1 MKQQI
6 LVSGIGGQGVLF
18 LTKVIAQM
26 AVTRGLPVLTSED
39 HGMAQ
44 RGGTVLSTLKVG
56 DFAAP
61 LIRTGQAD
69 VALILWDD
77 NLAAHC
83 SLLKEGGALLV
94 NSDKAGEGD
103 RIDGSK
109 IAREMGNSVLS
120 NLILLGRAVSKK
132 TLFCNEEECVTA
144 IKQLAPAKFLE
155 QNIQAFTTGLNL

>member
-18 LTKVIAQM
+18 LTKVIAQI
-26 AVTRGLPVLTSED
+26 AVNRGLPVLTSED

-77 NLAAHC
+77 NLAAHY

-94 NSDKAGEGD
+94 NSENDGEGD

-109 IAREMGNSVLS
+109 IARDMGNSVLS
-120 NLILLGRAVSKK
+120 NLILLGLAVSKK
-132 TLFCNEEECVTA
+132 TLFCTEKECVAA
-144 IKQLAPAKFLE
+144 IKQLAPTKFLA
-155 QNIQAFTTGLNL
+155 QNLQAFNTGLNR